1 MAGCILIDFEKM
13 QVINRSPAY
22 RNQYVHRRDSVSLA
36 MLSESEINERAELG
50 LITVDSHAEEEE
62 EEEEEGGCIEEIEE
76 EEWEEFDEEDAN
88 TSRDLGSSDDEY
100 KFDEGRK
107 SSVDPSMTKT
117 SPPGSTHDN
126 HDVNMDGNVE
136 MNPKRIDFTGV
147 DTSSRRG
154 KRGGSAMAFAS
165 ISEANEEEYDEE
177 EEESTVGDEDMEP
190 FEDAHCSVTVD
201 GA

>member
-1 MAGCILIDFEKM
+1 
-13 QVINRSPAY
+13 
-22 RNQYVHRRDSVSLA
+22 

-62 EEEEEGGCIEEIEE
+62 EEEGEGGGIEEIEE

-88 TSRDLGSSDDEY
+88 TSRDLGSSDEEY
-100 KFDEGRK
+100 TFDEGRK
-107 SSVDPSMTKT
+107 SSVDPLMTKT

-154 KRGGSAMAFAS
+154 KRGGSAIAFAS
-165 ISEANEEEYDEE
+165 ISETNEEEEE